1 MGHFARG
8 VRDPK
13 LEIPGQKSGRL
24 FAGGTAIGS
33 RKASPSLA
41 AVFLLLLCVLGAW
54 GPASSAPAGPGDAL
68 TLVRQALAALEVT
81 PPAVS
86 VALGKIIQALLAR
99 DTRGVDMA
107 HVQEAARALGVQ
119 DTAGAVAQL
128 IDALLPAE
136 QHDAALLMPDQPYFT
151 GTPIEYGLLAA
162 AAALL
167 ITGALIVRR

>member
-1 MGHFARG
+1 MRG
-8 VRDPK
+8 GPLPRH
-13 LEIPGQKSGRL
+13 RL
-24 FAGGTAIGS
+24 
-33 RKASPSLA
+33 
-41 AVFLLLLCVLGAW
+41 
-54 GPASSAPAGPGDAL
+54 GP
-68 TLVRQALAALEVT
+68 VT
-81 PPAVS
+81 
-86 VALGKIIQALLAR
+86 
-99 DTRGVDMA
+99 

-128 IDALLPAE
+128 IDALLPG